1 MKNLIDIDRGSLLQT
16 KLKENMN
23 KVIMVAKND
32 GAYNSKG
39 EYVLSKN
46 DEWREDNE
54 WNRTWDENENNLGL
68 EKYRL

>member
-1 MKNLIDIDRGSLLQT
+1 MENLIDIDRASLLQT

-23 KVIMVAKND
+23 KAIRIAKNN
-32 GAYNSKG
+32 GTYNSKG
-39 EYVLSKN
+39 EYALSKD

-54 WNRTWDENENNLGL
+54 WNRIWDENENNLGL